1 MSHDFAYSYSMLSLQ
16 ATAYKYKRAALDDV
30 MGYRNMMLETQYD
43 GGKNPEA
50 THAYRMFQD
59 WVNASIYDVRINNK
73 RAEWNIGNYKVDLNK
88 LALMFTKF
96 VSKSNLGF
104 SRAGQLLFGRYGRAV
119 YKQGLHEIRLWRSPE
134 TVKYVRV

>member
-1 MSHDFAYSYSMLSLQ
+1 MTCPMTSL
-16 ATAYKYKRAALDDV
+16 TPIPCYPYKRPLTSIRGRPDDV

-104 SRAGQLLFGRYGRAV
+104 SPFVAATGALTGQVRTSF
-119 YKQGLHEIRLWRSPE
+119 WR
-134 TVKYVRV
+134 VW

>member
-1 MSHDFAYSYSMLSLQ
+1 
-16 ATAYKYKRAALDDV
+16 
-30 MGYRNMMLETQYD
+30 MMLETQYD

-73 RAEWNIGNYKVDLNK
+73 RTEWNIGNYKVDLNK

-104 SRAGQLLFGRYGRAV
+104 SPFVAATECPYRAGQLSFGRYGRTV
-119 YKQGLHEIRLWRSPE
+119 HKQGLHEIRLWRSPE
-134 TVKYVRV
+134 AVKHVHV